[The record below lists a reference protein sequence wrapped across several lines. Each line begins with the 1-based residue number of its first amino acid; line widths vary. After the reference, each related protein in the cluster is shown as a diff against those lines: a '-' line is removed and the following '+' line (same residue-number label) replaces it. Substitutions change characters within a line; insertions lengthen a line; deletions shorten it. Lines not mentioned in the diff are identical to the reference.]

1 MSKHG
6 VRITTTSNKV
16 QSNSTKDPKEKEVMN
31 QLKTET
37 LIQTSAVDFRVP
49 TSKLGL
55 MRRITTALN
64 KEQLAN
70 VWVTLAQRDP
80 PNMAVLKLL
89 ARKAVKPT
97 SLPTLTSTMMLLSQ
111 NVPSK
116 NSPKLT
122 KDSLTPHKAL
132 LKSNALKKLWPRRE
146 ANLLLVSKGNLLLPI
161 LMALELSP

>member
-31 QLKTET
+31 HLKTET
-37 LIQTSAVDFRVP
+37 LIQTSVVDFRVP

-80 PNMAVLKLL
+80 LNMAVLKLQ
-89 ARKAVKPT
+89 ARKAVKLT
-97 SLPTLTSTMMLLSQ
+97 SLPTLTNTTMLLSQ

-132 LKSNALKKLWPRRE
+132 LKFNALKKLWPRRE
-146 ANLLLVSKGNLLLPI
+146 ANLLLVLRGNLLLPI

>member
-55 MRRITTALN
+55 MRRIITALN
-64 KEQLAN
+64 KEQLAS

-122 KDSLTPHKAL
+122 KDSLTPRKAL

-146 ANLLLVSKGNLLLPI
+146 ANLLLVSRGNFLLPI